1 MEIPGFQELLERARG
16 GDREAMERVLVL
28 VRPHLERIA
37 RDYADPDNTMESASD
52 IVQESWFRAWDRLA
66 QFHGGE
72 DDAETLAMF
81 RAWTSQIVRN
91 CGLKS
96 RRKRRTLKR
105 AAPRGRVA
113 RIAGSETR
121 SDAGR
126 GGGAGGVVDPAAA
139 TKTPSARL
147 RGEEEA
153 ARVRAA
159 LDALADSSEREI
171 VRLRFFEGLSL
182 RQIADRLKLS
192 YDQVR
197 DRFHKGMERIGR
209 SLRNMGGASWR
220 SRKEPM

>member
-1 MEIPGFQELLERARG
+1 MGREMSVDREREQGMEIPGFQELLERARA
-16 GDREAMERVLVL
+16 GDRDAMERLLVL
-28 VRPHLERIA
+28 VRPHLERTA
-37 RDYADPDNTMESASD
+37 REYADPDNTTESASD

-81 RAWTSQIVRN
+81 RAWIAQIARN

-96 RRKRRTLKR
+96 RRRRRTLKR
-105 AAPRGRVA
+105 AAPRGKVA
-113 RIAGSETR
+113 RIASSENP
-121 SDAGR
+121 SDLGH
-126 GGGAGGVVDPAAA
+126 GGGGVDPVAA

-153 ARVRAA
+153 ERVRAA

-182 RQIADRLKLS
+182 RQICERLELS

-209 SLRNMGGASWR
+209 VLRQS
-220 SRKEPM
+220 E